1 MTPKLNAAFLGGG
14 YMSQTH
20 AKNLL
25 KFPSVTLTAVCDTSL
40 ENCATLKE
48 TAPTIKAYTDFD
60 QMLASEEID
69 ILYVCLPPFAHN
81 GQVEKA
87 AAKGIHM
94 FLEKPIALTVE
105 RGESM
110 VATAKNANIITHVG
124 YHMRYSKPAQE
135 LKKLV
140 TSGKAG
146 KPVLFHG
153 SWECNSLHSP
163 WWMHK
168 DKCGG
173 QVFEQVI
180 HLYDMAVN
188 FLGECETVSGYAA
201 NLTHTNVEGYTIDDN
216 SVAVLKFKNGGLAN
230 ITGSN
235 SAVPDEWKTSFTVV
249 CENVTAR
256 FTSQTEAIFYFTDK
270 QPVEQVLVTSDKD
283 NETIPP
289 GVSLSNEMYYNET
302 VAFLNAI
309 AGISQEN
316 VPIEIGLHTLKMVDA
331 VCRSNGKLIN
341 IFN

>member
-1 MTPKLNAAFLGGG
+1 MTKNLNAAFVGGG

-25 KFPSVTLTAVCDTSL
+25 KFPYITLTAVCETSL
-40 ENCATLKE
+40 ENCTAIKEIAPNIAT
-48 TAPTIKAYTDFD
+48 YTDFD
-60 QMLASEEID
+60 QMLAAENID
-69 ILYVCLPPFAHN
+69 ILYICIPPFAHT

-87 AAKGIHM
+87 AAKGIHL
-94 FLEKPIALTVE
+94 FLEKPIAITVE
-105 RGESM
+105 HGISM
-110 VATAKNANIITHVG
+110 TDAVKKANVVTHVG

-140 TSGKAG
+140 SSGKAG

-201 NLTHTNVEGYTIDDN
+201 NLTHTGVEGYTIDDN
-216 SVAVLKFKNGGLAN
+216 SVSMLKFKDGGLAS
-230 ITGSN
+230 ITGTN
-235 SAVPDEWKTSFTVV
+235 SAVPNEWKATCTVV

-256 FTSQTEAIFYFTDK
+256 FTSQTEAVFYFTDK
-270 QPVEQVLVTSDKD
+270 NPVEQVTITSDSD
-283 NETIPP
+283 
-289 GVSLSNEMYYNET
+289 VYYEET

-309 AGISQEN
+309 AGISNEN
-316 VPIEIGLHTLKMVDA
+316 IPIETGLHTLKIVDA
-331 VCRSNGKLIN
+331 VCRSNGELIQ
-341 IFN
+341 I